1 MKKDIN
7 QLRIFL
13 KNNLFVIL
21 IFISGFLY
29 TQDNKLSNLS
39 DRVMLISTYIAS
51 DEFKEK
57 LASHDHK
64 TLVDIIYER
73 SLGICEND
81 ISEALLTAALATLP
95 YKKVPFVFPLINERA
110 DGTIFNMPDSTFK
123 KKVSNLPS
131 VLFFDSPASSF
142 GDKDKLSHFFGNAF
156 LSYNVE
162 LFNLSKF
169 LSILVELFEESF
181 KLDGSVS
188 TRDLLIGNLGEL
200 YGRTLSEYE
209 NRLPSEYLNYY
220 KLFFI
225 KFIY

>member
-1 MKKDIN
+1 
-7 QLRIFL
+7 
-13 KNNLFVIL
+13 VII
-21 IFISGFLY
+21 IFISGFSHP
-29 TQDNKLSNLS
+29 QDIELSNLS
-39 DRVMLISTYIAS
+39 DRVMLLSGYIAS
-51 DEFKEK
+51 DEFKNK
-57 LASHDHK
+57 LDSPDHK
-64 TLVDIIYER
+64 SLVDTIYSH
-73 SLGICEND
+73 SLLICEND

-95 YKKVPFVFPLINERA
+95 YKKVPFVVPLINERT
-110 DGTIFNMPDSTFK
+110 DGTIFNMPDSTFNN
-123 KKVSNLPS
+123 KVSNLPS
-131 VLFFDSPASSF
+131 DLFFDSPTGSF

-181 KLDGSVS
+181 KVDGSVS
-188 TRDLLIGNLGEL
+188 TKDLLIGNLGEL

-209 NRLPSEYLNYY
+209 NRLPSEYLSYY

>member
-1 MKKDIN
+1 MIN
-7 QLRIFL
+7 
-13 KNNLFVIL
+13 KLFIII
-21 IFISGFLY
+21 IFISGFSHP
-29 TQDNKLSNLS
+29 QDNELNNLS
-39 DRVMLISTYIAS
+39 DRVIFLSDYIAS
-51 DEFKEK
+51 DEFKNK
-57 LASHDHK
+57 LDYHDHK
-64 TLVDIIYER
+64 ILVDTIYVH
-73 SLGICEND
+73 SLRICEND
-81 ISEALLTAALATLP
+81 ISEALLTASLATLP

-110 DGTIFNMPDSTFK
+110 DGTIFNMPDSTFN

-156 LSYNVE
+156 LSYNLT
-162 LFNLSKF
+162 LFNISKF